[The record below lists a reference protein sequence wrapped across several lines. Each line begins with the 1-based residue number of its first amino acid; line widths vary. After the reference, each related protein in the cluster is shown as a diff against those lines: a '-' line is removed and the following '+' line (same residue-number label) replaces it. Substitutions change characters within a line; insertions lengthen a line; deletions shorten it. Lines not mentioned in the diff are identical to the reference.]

1 MYQNWEK
8 MFEPDGLIY
17 ESETTVRYAIFNMLL
32 YIINIFVNIYSIKKI
47 NRLNGRNIV
56 RYNFL
61 LTLFIWIFSCWGLEE
76 IYSPKMNKLID
87 KYEQDGSN
95 KYKDVY
101 YMLILMIWIRLA
113 FVVILLISSVI
124 VMIVYCMLSFCG
136 LLTNE
141 RY

>member
-1 MYQNWEK
+1 M
-8 MFEPDGLIY
+8 MFKEGGLVD
-17 ESETTVRYAIFNMLL
+17 ESSSTVRYAVLNMIL
-32 YIINIFVNIYSIKKI
+32 YVLNVIVNIWSLKNI
-47 NRLNGRNIV
+47 NRLNGRYFV

-76 IYSPKMNKLID
+76 VYSDEMNYLVD
-87 KYEQDGSN
+87 KYEKDGSN

-124 VMIVYCMLSFCG
+124 VMIVYCCLSCCG
-136 LLTNE
+136 LITND